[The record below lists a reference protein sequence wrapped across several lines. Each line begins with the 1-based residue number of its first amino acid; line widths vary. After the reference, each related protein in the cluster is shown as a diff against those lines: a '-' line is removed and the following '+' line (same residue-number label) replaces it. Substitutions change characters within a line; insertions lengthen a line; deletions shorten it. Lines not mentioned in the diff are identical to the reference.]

1 MTELDELVERHFG
14 DTLPLAVSL
23 QVEAMRLRLGW
34 FAGVQAKTRQDGWR
48 VIKVEEDFS
57 LLIDGVV
64 VTGQVDRIDEHEN
77 GDIRVLDYKTSKTA
91 TEVEKAHKKGF
102 RNDPPEH
109 LQNEF
114 VLAPDGKTWTNLQ
127 VPFYAAALGKVDAA
141 GYFALGEDSAN
152 VKIMNWDGFGEE
164 EKASA
169 LKCAE
174 WIVRQVRD
182 QIFWPPAEKAMY
194 DDFESLAYGRPLA
207 DSILRE
213 GGAA

>member
-1 MTELDELVERHFG
+1 M
-14 DTLPLAVSL
+14 
-23 QVEAMRLRLGW
+23 
-34 FAGVQAKTRQDGWR
+34 
-48 VIKVEEDFS
+48 
-57 LLIDGVV
+57 
-64 VTGQVDRIDEHEN
+64 
-77 GDIRVLDYKTSKTA
+77 
-91 TEVEKAHKKGF
+91 
-102 RNDPPEH
+102 
-109 LQNEF
+109 
-114 VLAPDGKTWTNLQ
+114 LAPDGKTWTNLQ